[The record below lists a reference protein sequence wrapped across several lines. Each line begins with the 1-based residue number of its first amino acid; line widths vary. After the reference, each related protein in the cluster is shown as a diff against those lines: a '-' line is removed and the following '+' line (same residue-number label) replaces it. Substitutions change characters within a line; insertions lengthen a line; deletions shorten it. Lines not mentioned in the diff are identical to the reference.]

1 MSACHI
7 SLFILWLSDSISKNQ
22 KGGAFFRK
30 PSASKCDLLDTMVY
44 KRRNK
49 CCNKKD
55 KVFLSFLCSCLY
67 SYREH
72 LERPFIPPL
81 YRPST
86 ASCTDRSSR
95 RETSEKVWVGYMG
108 GRPWDCCCRRSWLGF
123 IPVASVF
130 LSDPL
135 GGEQAVHVGK
145 ALPSVP
151 Q

>member
-7 SLFILWLSDSISKNQ
+7 SLFILWHSDSISKDQ

-55 KVFLSFLCSCLY
+55 KVFFHSFAAVFIPRANTLSCLLSLY
-67 SYREH
+67 CTGLPLQAVQMGS
-72 LERPFIPPL
+72 LGERDFW
-81 YRPST
+81 
-86 ASCTDRSSR
+86 
-95 RETSEKVWVGYMG
+95 EGMG
-108 GRPWDCCCRRSWLGF
+108 GRPWDCCCRLSWLGF

-130 LSDPL
+130 LSVLL
-135 GGEQAVHVGK
+135 GGEQVVHVGK